1 MIRAGRRRIA
11 GLELLLHSH
20 LSLHQAHLAQLRYT
34 STMTSAV
41 TFPRGQKEGWATVTE
56 PASGVWLLEM
66 HNLQNSPDNRLE
78 PVSA

>member
-1 MIRAGRRRIA
+1 
-11 GLELLLHSH
+11 
-20 LSLHQAHLAQLRYT
+20 
-34 STMTSAV
+34 MTSAV

-66 HNLQNSPDNRLE
+66 HNFQNSPDNRLE

>member
-1 MIRAGRRRIA
+1 M
-11 GLELLLHSH
+11 SH
-20 LSLHQAHLAQLRYT
+20 FSLRQAHLEHQRNT
-34 STMTSAV
+34 STMASAV

-66 HNLQNSPDNRLE
+66 HNLENSPDNRLE